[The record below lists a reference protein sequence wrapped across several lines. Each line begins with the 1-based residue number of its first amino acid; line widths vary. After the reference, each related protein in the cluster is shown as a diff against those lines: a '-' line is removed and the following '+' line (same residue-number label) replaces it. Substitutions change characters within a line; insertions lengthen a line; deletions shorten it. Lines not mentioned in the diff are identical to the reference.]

1 MTSVLASK
9 RQVSTDGGL
18 YVNLASVA
26 AAVFT
31 EASTVTAA
39 ADPTYLAA
47 PTAVSWAPATGA
59 GTVFLRDMGK
69 TISGNG
75 LTFRKVQLVADD
87 AATFGVAGSPAD
99 NFQTGYIL
107 LASGAG
113 VGAQATTAGYAIA
126 KVAKYGI

>member
-18 YVNLASVA
+18 YVNLAA
-26 AAVFT
+26 LTGAIFT

-39 ADPTYLAA
+39 ADPTYVAV
-47 PTAVSWAPATGA
+47 PTAVSWAAGA
-59 GTVFLRDMGK
+59 IGTVYLRDMGK

-75 LTFRKVQLVADD
+75 LTFRKVQLVDND
-87 AATFGVAGSPAD
+87 PATFGVGGTPA
-99 NFQTGYIL
+99 NEFQTGYIL

-113 VGAQATTAGYAIA
+113 LGAQATTAGYAVA